1 MTNHFRF
8 CEGVIKINKKKKK
21 SQNSWNL
28 LEKIVLMKIPLNSKG
43 IILPLLLSEVTAQN
57 NPRDLENPAHKGR

>member
-1 MTNHFRF
+1 
-8 CEGVIKINKKKKK
+8 
-21 SQNSWNL
+21 
-28 LEKIVLMKIPLNSKG
+28 MKIPLNSKG